1 MILRDEKPTNS
12 LKDKKSES
20 PASPTATWGGRRLG
34 AGRKPL
40 VGESKTKYVAI
51 RLTDAEAEKL
61 KKLGGSKWIREQ
73 LSRV

>member
-1 MILRDEKPTNS
+1 MTYRDEKTTDS
-12 LKDKKSES
+12 LKNRKLES
-20 PASPTATWGGRRLG
+20 STLPTATWGGRRLG

-40 VGESKTKYVAI
+40 VGESKTKYVSI

-61 KKLGGSKWIREQ
+61 KKLGGSKWIRDQ